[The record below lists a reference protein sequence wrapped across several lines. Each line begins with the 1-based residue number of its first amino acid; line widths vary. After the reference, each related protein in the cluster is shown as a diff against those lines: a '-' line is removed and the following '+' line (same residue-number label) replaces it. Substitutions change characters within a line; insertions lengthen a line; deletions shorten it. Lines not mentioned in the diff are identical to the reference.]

1 MDKFVFK
8 LKAYI
13 GTMVKLTEDTGVP
26 NLSLIRHNC
35 LIEILGWCCSCKREA
50 LTFAEMKMKEKKGN

>member
-13 GTMVKLTEDTGVP
+13 GTMVKLTEDTEV
-26 NLSLIRHNC
+26 LILIRHNC